1 MYVEHAL
8 KKLCCRDLFSK
19 YHSHT
24 HRERK
29 KLLKLELHIRNTL
42 ARLSAL
48 IVAMDDELSL
58 MPKPMSKYRKTVEML
73 QDILDIMTGIRKI
86 RENIPTETVSSVLNE
101 RREFV
106 STVCLTL
113 YATEHAFR
121 ARQPLPQFLPSGRT
135 ALTKLV
141 SHIDASLRAAPCH
154 ASGLSVVYAIA
165 EREVL
170 HDLVDALD
178 RLLGTCRVLFGTATW
193 LQAGPYWKM
202 SLGDDDDES
211 PAVSR
216 DGWHSS

>member
-1 MYVEHAL
+1 
-8 KKLCCRDLFSK
+8 
-19 YHSHT
+19 
-24 HRERK
+24 
-29 KLLKLELHIRNTL
+29 
-42 ARLSAL
+42 
-48 IVAMDDELSL
+48 
-58 MPKPMSKYRKTVEML
+58 MSKYRKTVEML

-101 RREFV
+101 RREFVSAKHFILSFSHLNTSCIQV

-141 SHIDASLRAAPCH
+141 SHIDASLRAAPGH